1 MAQKFAADGVT
12 PLHDYTIIAQV
23 EAPHVRRAIDMC
35 ESLVAAGYGIA
46 EARVAGDYSVA
57 TDVLDAHVVELED
70 FDWEGALA
78 ALGEAHAALVN
89 LWNAVSTRGH
99 YGNPSTTKVEIM
111 QRIVSEM
118 DSDYQRGNAIFG
130 GSR

>member
-1 MAQKFAADGVT
+1 MAQKLAADGVT
-12 PLHDYTIIAQV
+12 PLHDFTIIAQV
-23 EAPHVRRAIDMC
+23 ARPNVKSAIDVS
-35 ESLVAAGYGIA
+35 EELVGHGYVD
-46 EARVAGDYSVA
+46 EARVAADYNVA
-57 TDVLDAHVVELED
+57 TDVLDAHMIELEE
-70 FDWEGALA
+70 FDWDGALA

-118 DSDYQRGNAIFG
+118 NDDYKRGKAIFG